1 MPRLAAVVINTGTRG
16 RPRQHPKVLA
26 ADTGDD
32 ANARRQPLRRRGLR
46 APLPTRV
53 WKTRTPRGRP
63 LTMEVPRCQAERP
76 FAWCQK
82 KYRRLVV
89 RWERRS
95 VGFNAV
101 LAMAMIHIWVQRL
114 IVG

>member
-1 MPRLAAVVINTGTRG
+1 
-16 RPRQHPKVLA
+16 
-26 ADTGDD
+26 
-32 ANARRQPLRRRGLR
+32 
-46 APLPTRV
+46 
-53 WKTRTPRGRP
+53 
-63 LTMEVPRCQAERP
+63 MEVPRCQAERP